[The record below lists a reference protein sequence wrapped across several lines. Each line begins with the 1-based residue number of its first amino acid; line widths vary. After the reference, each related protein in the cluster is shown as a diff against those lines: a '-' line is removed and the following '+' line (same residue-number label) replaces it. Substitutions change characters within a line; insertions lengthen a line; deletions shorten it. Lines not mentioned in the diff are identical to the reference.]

1 MIKPA
6 LFLLVLLTNTS
17 LAEIYQWVDEDG
29 QVHFSDSANKP
40 DNAEK
45 ADIGSVNTVDAL
57 PPATIEDNR
66 KKSAAA
72 ASPKPVVMTAS
83 TWSQEHCSVRV
94 RILYTE
100 RPFIPCA
107 PTDEVPVYLCNAEVP
122 RQFSNYF
129 GRRYRYED
137 RESEC
142 GPEVYEGEI
151 LYLKK

>member
-1 MIKPA
+1 MIKS
-6 LFLLVLLTNTS
+6 LFLLLVLLCNSS

-45 ADIGSVNTVDAL
+45 ADIGAVNTVDAL
-57 PPATIEDNR
+57 APAAIEDSRSNTD
-66 KKSAAA
+66 A
-72 ASPKPVVMTAS
+72 ASPKPAVMTAA

-122 RQFSNYF
+122 RRFSNYF

>member
-1 MIKPA
+1 MAKTLLLLLILLANPA
-6 LFLLVLLTNTS
+6 M
-17 LAEIYQWVDEDG
+17 AEIYQWVDEDG
-29 QVHFSDSANKP
+29 QTHFSDSSNKP

-45 ADIGSVNTVDAL
+45 ADISAINTVESL
-57 PPATIEDNR
+57 PPASLEDQNANS
-66 KKSAAA
+66 K
-72 ASPKPVVMTAS
+72 ASKPKPAVMTAAS
-83 TWSQEHCSVRV
+83 WSQEHCSVRV

-100 RPFIPCA
+100 RSFIPCV
-107 PTDEVPVYLCNAEVP
+107 PTDEVPVFICNAEVP
-122 RQFSNYF
+122 RRFSNYF